1 MWEKKNYSGSQNS
14 KSNGLSEIL
23 RKFFAEV
30 KTERGP
36 ALTLRALTGIRAA
49 IHRHLTS
56 PVLHSAETLTFCKP
70 ANSYLPKKCLSE
82 GQAKKAMLKQNTNH
96 AGDMQKLN
104 RYFMEGQNTDG
115 FWRDAE
121 KLAEFIWFSLCF
133 QFARR
138 GREG

>member
-56 PVLHSAETLTFCKP
+56 PVFHSAETLTFCKP

-82 GQAKKAMLKQNTNH
+82 GQAKKTMLKQNTNH
-96 AGDMQKLN
+96 A
-104 RYFMEGQNTDG
+104 FGQETCRN
-115 FWRDAE
+115 
-121 KLAEFIWFSLCF
+121 
-133 QFARR
+133 
-138 GREG
+138 